1 MISDEYVGLVVIVLE
16 IVTVILLL
24 MVFVPTDVSFGIKLN
39 VVVTDVD
46 AVYETVFDCVTCAD
60 NERIDDLDA
69 VFVLDTCRD
78 FVDITLIVALFVD
91 DAEPVDVIVVVSVF

>member
-1 MISDEYVGLVVIVLE
+1 MTAAEYVGLVVIVLE

-46 AVYETVFDCVTCAD
+46 DVYETVFD
-60 NERIDDLDA
+60 
-69 VFVLDTCRD
+69 
-78 FVDITLIVALFVD
+78 
-91 DAEPVDVIVVVSVF
+91 